1 MTNEVMNPQKTAGE
15 AAFAAQFAD
24 LRRQGAFAESGQER
38 GLLPHLAARE
48 AALAELEQFG
58 LPTRKA
64 ESWHYTDLRR
74 ILAHITPFAEN
85 SGGAV
90 LPALL
95 PQANLL
101 TLINGK
107 AQPCSPRSAPA
118 EEAVRAV
125 SLAENSRAESG
136 FAVFDA
142 AETPGAKSGDK
153 GNAVGL
159 INTAFAKDGWH
170 IDVSANAGGSDEI
183 PVIELQNIQ
192 NGGQAH
198 GRFPVHIGKGARATV
213 IERQIG
219 DNQECFLSFISELHM
234 EEDAEATWII
244 IRERGLGSAEL
255 NRFQAVL
262 GKNAKLKLYV
272 INAGGQFLRQEINVD
287 LAGEEANFQLRGI
300 NLLSGKSHTDT
311 TMSVRHLVENTASVE
326 IFRNVA
332 AEEARGVFQGM
343 IRVGQIAQKTDARMA
358 CNSLILSDK
367 AEFNAKPELEIFA
380 DDVACGHG
388 ATVTEIDHDHLFY
401 LMARGIPEGEARAL
415 LIKAFTAELIEELP
429 EDLAASLHNVLETW
443 LQAHFQFG

>member
-1 MTNEVMNPQKTAGE
+1 MTSEVTNLQKTAAE

-38 GLLPHLAARE
+38 GFLPNLAARE
-48 AALAELEQFG
+48 AALAELELQG
-58 LPTRKA
+58 LPIRKV

-74 ILAHITPFAEN
+74 ILTHIAPFTESDCGKA
-85 SGGAV
+85 
-90 LPALL
+90 LPPLL
-95 PQANLL
+95 PQAHIL

-107 AQPCSPRSAPA
+107 AQQAAGSSVVH
-118 EEAVRAV
+118 AVA
-125 SLAENSRAESG
+125 LAENSRAQADFTFSD
-136 FAVFDA
+136 AV
-142 AETPGAKSGDK
+142 KSQDK

-159 INTAFAKDGWH
+159 INTAFAQDGWYVD
-170 IDVSANAGGSDEI
+170 ISASTKGDAHS
-183 PVIELQNIQ
+183 VIELQNIQ

-198 GRFPVHIGKGARATV
+198 SRFPVHIGKGARVTV

-219 DNQECFLSFISELHM
+219 DNQDSFLSFVSMLQAA
-234 EEDAEATWII
+234 EDTEVTWII
-244 IRERGLGSAEL
+244 VRERGLESVEL

-262 GKNAKLKLYV
+262 GKNAKVTLYV
-272 INAGGQFLRQEINVD
+272 INAGGKFLRQEINVD

-300 NLLSGKSHTDT
+300 NLLAGKSHTDT
-311 TMSVRHLVENTASVE
+311 TMSVRHLVENTASAE

-332 AEEARGVFQGM
+332 AEEARGIFQGI
-343 IRVGQIAQKTDARMA
+343 IRVAQIAQKTDARMA

-367 AEFNAKPELEIFA
+367 AEFSAKPELEIFA

-388 ATVTEIDHDHLFY
+388 ATVAEIDHNHLFY

-415 LIKAFTAELIEELP
+415 LVKAFTAELIEELP